1 MDIQNCPKCDTKLN
15 TLSPNGRSF
24 CPSCKWMERSE
35 GKETLKKNN
44 IVKDNVNVQDTPRKY
59 SLLSEKAKANNP
71 EIINNLFDSIQMDID
86 IASKLLSL
94 SGLVIMLYGGM
105 AFDTTNC
112 SSTSSYFESC
122 THNIGLLNTRSN
134 IVNIGG
140 FLCVSGCVLFGK
152 SRRD

>member
-35 GKETLKKNN
+35 AKKTLEKNN
-44 IVKDNVNVQDTPRKY
+44 IVKDNVIVQDTPRKF
-59 SLLSEKAKANNP
+59 SLLSEKAKANNH
-71 EIINNLFDSIQMDID
+71 EIINNLFDNIQIG
-86 IASKLLSL
+86 ITSKLLSL
-94 SGLVIMLYGGM
+94 SGLIIMLYGGM
-105 AFDTTNC
+105 FFDTTNC
-112 SSTSSYFESC
+112 SSSGSSYFESC
-122 THNIGLLNTRSN
+122 THNLGLLNTRSN